1 MAETET
7 TPAEQTAGDAGN
19 ELEAGNY
26 EVIRARLVEQGKRL
40 NEKAE
45 ALNEKRKETFGGT
58 ELTVIATERIRTENN
73 CVPRDIVQVGG
84 LMLLGYNVFI
94 GLKSETKTSDVF
106 ALHKFEPQED
116 GTFDCSDMGL
126 GAAHAF
132 LQDEAFVKHFEN
144 LYKYTREARLLQLAK
159 SETQLLAVFQIGS
172 SHNDIKAFRWR
183 IEPDG
188 RLAYEDDRGERDYK
202 YPASHEFEW
211 KEPGPEA
218 TVEGQHI
225 NLENKVFVSNMGGR
239 LSLRVEDNSPT
250 GREVYRADLE
260 DKNQVLI
267 DLRLRYATVGP
278 LVLLAVTPFR
288 ESTTRYIVFN
298 TKTETGT
305 RIDAIGLACQEL
317 PEDHGIIFPGGYY
330 LASGEY
336 KVFEQEKVDGLEYKK
351 KILSPNGED
360 VVYIYHRRED
370 GHYVLF
376 PYNLIRKEVQTP
388 IHCHGY
394 SLFDDG
400 RMVVFRAKSDE
411 PTRVHPM
418 QVWQTP
424 FTSTAYAAAAP
435 TDGSYLSNVGNAE
448 LVRGI
453 SDAFSVTRLI
463 RNAEP
468 TRQIFEDLVS
478 TTARCLDGYYW
489 LGHQEAGDLESVL
502 KEIRGTADLIIDEF
516 EKVVEFKR
524 QAKTALVQIG
534 DEFVELTR
542 EMRPEHFKRVEPFLG
557 ALTSLR
563 GLRGKIITLRDMRY
577 MDLEALKGLEDQTV
591 ERFDEVSQACVRFL
605 LQDEAFAPLSKD
617 IDETLGR
624 LDTVEKVADVV
635 PLKEKVDQTA
645 EGLDLLSEVVA
656 NLEIEDATQR
666 TQILEGISEVFGQLN
681 RVRATIEGRRKEL
694 LSHEGK
700 AEFGAQF
707 ALLGQSVSSA
717 LAVADT
723 PEKCDDQLG
732 RLMVQLEEL
741 EGRFSE
747 FDEFLGDLAQKR
759 EEIYDAFSARKQQL
773 NDERQR
779 RIQNIASAVER
790 ILEGVGRR
798 SRQMKEQDELNA
810 YFASDGMVMKARSL
824 CDQLVELGDSVKA
837 DAFLAKLASSRQD
850 ALRGLRD
857 KQELFEDGE
866 GVIKLGR
873 HRFNVNTQPLELAM
887 VPRDGEMMIHLNG
900 TDYYAGVLD
909 ESFADTKR
917 FWSQALVSEN
927 DDVYRGEY
935 LAACVLDD
943 AEHGR
948 QDLSMGRLH
957 EHLRDGTLLQVTR
970 RYAQD
975 RYDEGYD
982 RGLHDADAA
991 KILEKMMGLREA
1003 AGLLRYSPP
1012 ARALGALFWG
1022 WYAVLSPNDTEA
1034 KNRWAL
1040 RARNLGRLR
1049 ASFKGPAPALRALGT
1064 ELKLALEAFV
1074 EALDWAAVFGEYVPV
1089 AAEYL
1094 VEELVSEQ
1102 PHFVTTAEAERLRDN
1117 LLRHVDLHGDRAA
1130 FDTDF
1135 RALEDQLRERFS
1147 LAYAWV
1153 EAFLD
1158 SSDELAAQR
1167 HLALEVAAMLC
1178 DRGIDRQTSAAVVD
1192 AEATE
1197 LLGQHKR
1204 IEEGKMRLRID
1215 ELSARLDHFRHHEV
1229 PAYRAYREQRHAV
1242 LEQERKSLRL
1252 DEFMPKVMSA
1262 FVRNKLINDVYL
1274 PLIGDNLA
1282 KQIGAAG
1289 EGKRTDL
1296 MGLLLLISPPGYGKT
1311 TLMEY
1316 IANRLGLV
1324 FVKVNGPS
1332 LGHSVVSL
1340 DPSEAP
1346 NATARQEVEKIN
1358 LAFEMGNN
1366 VMLYLDDIQHT
1377 HPELLQKFISLCD
1390 AQRRIEGVWRGK
1402 TRTYD
1407 MRGRKFCVVMAGNP
1421 YTESGDKFTIPDMLA
1436 NRADTYNLGDILEG
1450 RDEAFAL
1457 SYIENALTSNPVLQ
1471 PLSTRS
1477 QQDVYKLIDKANGE
1491 EIANTE
1497 LEHGYSNAEVEEITS
1512 VLRHMR
1518 TAQKTLL
1525 LVNQQY
1531 IASAAQDDRFRTEP
1545 PFKLQGSYRNMNRL
1559 AEKIVSAMTTE
1570 EVESLVD
1577 DHYRGESQT
1586 LTTGA
1591 EQNLLKLAEMR
1602 ERLSEADAARW
1613 KELKEE
1619 YVRFLRMGGSADDPV
1634 ARLTGTLTGL
1644 SADLT
1649 GIRDVIAEGTNK
1661 GLDTAI
1667 EKAMGKLVGEVQG
1680 VQQTLA
1686 EGTSRG
1692 LDDKVEAV
1700 GARLESIREA
1710 MAQALELMAAAEKER
1725 QTALARQIA
1734 IDDARR
1740 QADEKKL
1747 EIDEARRAIDQA
1759 RRDAEAQHFA
1769 AEQARHAAEAQ
1780 RRRAEAEAAKDE
1792 EAQKARA
1799 AKIPRPDV
1807 DDDYADLDENPR
1819 VGRAQRLA
1827 GAEKWMKPYLLRI
1840 EAALE
1845 ALGRPKVEVQTTT
1858 PHEVQLL
1865 LKQQMYLIEHTLV
1878 PLVNRTAQSQEDS
1891 KALLQALQQ
1900 VQATIAKVRPS

>member
-1 MAETET
+1 MAETDPTTSTPASSPEAT
-7 TPAEQTAGDAGN
+7 TPAGGDDA
-19 ELEAGNY
+19 LEAGNY

-40 NEKAE
+40 QTKAE

-58 ELTVIATERIRTENN
+58 ELSVIATERIRTENN

-84 LMLLGYNVFI
+84 LLLLGYNVFI
-94 GLKSETKTSDVF
+94 GLKSETKVSDVF
-106 ALHKFEPQED
+106 ALHKFEPRDD
-116 GTFDCSDMGL
+116 GTFDCSDVGL
-126 GAAHAF
+126 SAAHGF
-132 LQDEAFVKHFEN
+132 LQDASFIKNFES
-144 LYKYTREARLLQLAK
+144 LYKYTREARLLQLVK
-159 SETQLLAVFQIGS
+159 RETKLLGVFQVGS
-172 SHNDIKAFRWR
+172 NHTDIKAFRWR
-183 IEPDG
+183 IEPSG
-188 RLAYEDDRGERDYK
+188 RLAYEDDRGDRDYT
-202 YPASHEFEW
+202 YPPSHEFEW
-211 KEPGPEA
+211 TEPGPEA

-225 NLENKVFVSNMGGR
+225 NLENKVFVSNVGGR
-239 LSLRVEDNSPT
+239 LSLRVEDNTDT
-250 GREVYRADLE
+250 GREVYREDLE
-260 DKNQVLI
+260 DENQVLI
-267 DLRLRYATVGP
+267 DLGLKYAVVGP

-288 ESTTRYIVFN
+288 EATTRYIVFN

-330 LASGEY
+330 LESGDH
-336 KVFEQEKVDGLEYKK
+336 KVFESERVDGLEFKRK
-351 KILSPNGED
+351 VSSPNGED
-360 VVYIYHRRED
+360 VLYLYHRRAD

-394 SLFDDG
+394 CMFDDG
-400 RMVVFRAKSDE
+400 RMVVFRAASDE

-424 FTSTAYAAAAP
+424 FTSAAFAAAAP
-435 TDGSYLSNVGNAE
+435 TDGSYLANVGNAE

-453 SDAFSVTRLI
+453 SDAFSVARLI

-468 TRQIFEDLVS
+468 TRQIFEDLVA

-489 LGHQEAGDLESVL
+489 LGHDEAGDLESVL
-502 KEIRGTADLIIDEF
+502 REIRGTADLIIDEF
-516 EKVVEFKR
+516 EKVVQFKQ
-524 QAKTALVQIG
+524 QARAARVAIG
-534 DEFVELTR
+534 DEFVALTR
-542 EMRPEHFKRVEPFLG
+542 DLRPEHFKRVEPFLG

-577 MDLEALKGLEDQTV
+577 MDLTALRELEDRTV

-605 LQDEAFAPLSKD
+605 LQDAAFAPLTQD
-617 IDETLGR
+617 IESTLGR
-624 LDTVEKVADVV
+624 LDEVAKVADVV
-635 PLKEKVDQTA
+635 PLKEKVDETA

-666 TQILEGISEVFGQLN
+666 THILEGIGEVFGQLN

-694 LSHEGK
+694 MSEEGK

-779 RIQNIASAVER
+779 RIQNIASAVGR

-798 SRQMKEQDELNA
+798 SRQMGEQDELNA

-824 CDQLVELGDSVKA
+824 CEQLVTLGDSVKA
-837 DAFLAKLASSRQD
+837 DAFLAQLASARQD

-857 KQELFEDGE
+857 KQELFVEGE
-866 GVIKLGR
+866 GIIKLGR
-873 HRFNVNTQPLELAM
+873 HRFNVNTQALELAM

-900 TDYYAGVLD
+900 TDYYAGILD
-909 ESFADTKR
+909 EGFQATRR
-917 FWSQALVSEN
+917 FWSQSLVSEN
-927 DDVYRGEY
+927 DEVYRGEY
-935 LAACVLDD
+935 LAACILDD

-948 QDLSMGRLH
+948 DGLTLGQ
-957 EHLRDGTLLQVTR
+957 LRERSREGTLVEVTR
-970 RYAQD
+970 RYAQN

-991 KILEKMMGLREA
+991 AILDKMLALREA
-1003 AGLLRYSPP
+1003 AGLLRYAPP

-1022 WYAVLSPNDTEA
+1022 WYETQPDVDADAALG
-1034 KNRWAL
+1034 RWAL

-1049 ASFKGPAPALRALGT
+1049 QSFDGPLGALRD
-1064 ELKLALEAFV
+1064 LALELQVAVEAFV
-1074 EALDWAAVFGEYVPV
+1074 VAMDFEEVFVDVAPV
-1089 AAEYL
+1089 TAEYL
-1094 VEELVSEQ
+1094 VEELLEADLR
-1102 PHFVTTAEAERLRDN
+1102 FVTTATAERLRDD
-1117 LLRHVDLHGDRAA
+1117 LLRYVDLHGDRMA

-1135 RALEDQLRERFS
+1135 RALEDRLRERFG
-1147 LAYAWV
+1147 LARAWV
-1153 EAFLD
+1153 EAYLD
-1158 SSDELAAQR
+1158 HHPELHPQR
-1167 HLALEVAAMLC
+1167 HLSLEVAAMLC
-1178 DRGIDRQTSAAVVD
+1178 DRKVERRTSAAVVD
-1192 AEATE
+1192 AEATG
-1197 LLGQHKR
+1197 LLGQHPR
-1204 IEEGKMRLRID
+1204 IEDGKMRLRID
-1215 ELSARLDHFRHHEV
+1215 ELSARLDHFRLHEV
-1229 PAYRAYREQRHAV
+1229 PAYRAYREQRHSV
-1242 LEQERKSLRL
+1242 LDAERQALRL
-1252 DEFMPKVMSA
+1252 EEFTPKVMSA

-1390 AQRRIEGVWRGK
+1390 AQRRIEGVWRGR

-1477 QQDVYKLIDKANGE
+1477 QADVYKLIDKAQGE
-1491 EIANTE
+1491 EVATTD
-1497 LEHGYSNAEVEEITS
+1497 LEHGYSGAEVEEIVA
-1512 VLRHMR
+1512 VLRHME

-1570 EVESLVD
+1570 EVEALVD

-1602 ERLSEADAARW
+1602 GRLTEADATRW

-1619 YVRFLRMGGSADDPV
+1619 YVRHLRMGGRADDPV
-1634 ARLTGTLTGL
+1634 ARLTGTLSGL

-1649 GIRDVIAEGTNK
+1649 GIRDVIADGTNK
-1661 GLDTAI
+1661 GLDAAI
-1667 EKAMGKLVGEVQG
+1667 DRAVGALVKEVEG
-1680 VQQTLA
+1680 VNATLA
-1686 EGTSRG
+1686 EGTNRG
-1692 LDDKVEAV
+1692 LDAKVDAV
-1700 GARLESIREA
+1700 GTGVAGIAEA
-1710 MAQALELMAAAEKER
+1710 LGQALTLMAEAEAQRREVATKELDL
-1725 QTALARQIA
+1725 LAERGA
-1734 IDDARR
+1734 I
-1740 QADEKKL
+1740 
-1747 EIDEARRAIDQA
+1747 EAA
-1759 RRDAEAQHFA
+1759 RRDTEAQHYA
-1769 AEQARHAAEAQ
+1769 SEQARHAAAAQ
-1780 RRRAEAEAAKDE
+1780 RRRAEEKEAEAK
-1792 EAQKARA
+1792 RP
-1799 AKIPRPDV
+1799 IPRPDG
-1807 DDDYADLDENPR
+1807 DRYADLDDNPR
-1819 VGRAQRLA
+1819 VGRAERLA

-1878 PLVNRTAQSQEDS
+1878 PLVTRTAQSHEES
-1891 KALLQALQQ
+1891 RALLQTLQE
-1900 VQATIAKVRPS
+1900 VRERIAKVRPG